1 MIRNMTNTTIEKI
14 KKLLALASSPN
25 PHEAAQAA
33 ALAADLMERHGVESA
48 DLQGDDVSPVV
59 SQEVDH
65 DEPWYRTLI
74 HVVAKNMTCE
84 CWLDRQRGKV
94 VVVGRGPDLAAT
106 MLLCAWL
113 RSQLIAACAK
123 ERRNHP
129 SIHGRT
135 FNTSFYAG
143 ALSAI
148 DRRFRLRTISPVASD
163 GTPGLTLAQT
173 EALARYR
180 DSAEDA
186 ISAWKQAHGIKTIS
200 RTSRARSNA
209 SAYAAGQRAGDAAS
223 MSAPKRAL
231 TA

>member
-1 MIRNMTNTTIEKI
+1 MTNTTIERI

-33 ALAADLMERHGVESA
+33 AMAADLMERHGVESA
-48 DLQGDDVSPVV
+48 DLQGDDVSPVS
-59 SQEVDH
+59 SQEADH
-65 DEPWYRTLI
+65 EEPWYRTLI

-84 CWLDRQRGKV
+84 CWYEVHRKKV

-113 RSQLIAACAK
+113 RSQLIIACAK
-123 ERRNHP
+123 ERRNHMHV
-129 SIHGRT
+129 HGKT
-135 FNTSFYAG
+135 FSASFYAG
-143 ALSAI
+143 AVAAI
-148 DRRFRLRTISPVASD
+148 NDRFRLRTISPVASD
-163 GTPGLTLAQT
+163 GTPGLTLVQT

-186 ISAWKQAHGIKTIS
+186 IVAWKRAHGIKTIS
-200 RTSRARSNA
+200 RSSRRRSE
-209 SAYAAGQRAGDAAS
+209 SGAYEAGRRAGDAAS